1 MEEFHRGSSGM
12 VVGLASP
19 TWQLLVLYF
28 GLVPLGV
35 FWSLLVH
42 ISSHLSSV
50 PFDNSIL
57 IFILS
62 GISLLK
68 IIIHQNS

>member
-1 MEEFHRGSSGM
+1 M
-12 VVGLASP
+12 VVGLAGP

-28 GLVPLGV
+28 GLVPSGV

-42 ISSHLSSV
+42 ISSQLSSV

-68 IIIHQNS
+68 IIFHQNS